1 MARIQIN
8 LPDKFIFSTD
18 ISIRIADINYGG
30 HLAHDSILS
39 LTHEARVRFL
49 NSLGYSEANIDGSG
63 IIISDA
69 ALVYKTEAFYGQIL
83 KVEIAVNDF
92 NKYGCDFYYKLTDHD
107 SEKEVSRA
115 KTGIVFYDYTKR
127 KITSVP
133 KAFIDSCISHV
144 IK

>member
-8 LPDKFIFSTD
+8 LPDKFIFSTN
-18 ISIRIADINYGG
+18 ISIRISDINYGG

-69 ALVYKTEAFYGQIL
+69 ALVYKTEAFYGPIL
-83 KVEIAVNDF
+83 KVEIAVNNF

-115 KTGIVFYDYTKR
+115 KTGIVFYDYTK
-127 KITSVP
+127 
-133 KAFIDSCISHV
+133 
-144 IK
+144 